1 MCGSS
6 ASCGALYF
14 ARKRKVTTKHLRE
27 FSARYFGPFGGY
39 AQQYLFHH
47 ARTTHAARKKIQMKF
62 DAALTPADISRLP
75 ERDLSATTC
84 VVFDVLRATSSM
96 ITALANGAAEIF
108 PAKTIEEARA
118 LREKMP
124 DALLGGERHGERI
137 EGFDLGNNPFEYI
150 AALRRDNGSSA
161 RRRTAPSRS
170 APASTPGRVLVGAL
184 LNIAA
189 LRDELARSQPAE
201 VLLVCAGT
209 FETFALEDA
218 IAAGLLAAE
227 FPDAELTDA
236 AVRRGS
242 LRQSGFSPRPSTGC
256 SPRATAARSRH
267 GAGRIR
273 SSGALNSRVLAVIG
287 AMDGTIIR
295 RL

>member
-1 MCGSS
+1 
-6 ASCGALYF
+6 
-14 ARKRKVTTKHLRE
+14 
-27 FSARYFGPFGGY
+27 
-39 AQQYLFHH
+39 
-47 ARTTHAARKKIQMKF
+47 MKF
-62 DAALTPADISRLP
+62 DAALTPSDIGRLP

-108 PAKTIEEARA
+108 PVKTIEEAFA
-118 LREKMP
+118 LRKAMP

-137 EGFDLGNNPFEYI
+137 EGFDLGNNPFEY
-150 AALRRDNGSSA
+150 AALAGKRIISTTTNGTIA
-161 RRRTAPSRS
+161 LRACERA
-170 APASTPGRVLVGAL
+170 GRVLVGAL

-189 LRDELARSQPAE
+189 LRDDIARTRPAE

-236 AVRRGS
+236 AV
-242 LRQSGFSPRPSTGC
+242 TVI
-256 SPRATAARSRH
+256 ATARQFPTPLDGLLAARNGRALAARGWQDQIEWCAQVSRF
-267 GAGRIR
+267 GT
-273 SSGALNSRVLAVIG
+273 IG
-287 AMDGTIIR
+287 AMNGGIIR
-295 RL
+295 SL